1 MKAIDI
7 YHLINRGGGDR
18 ILDAD
23 LIIIPADTLT
33 DDELATEKVRV
44 LLDEAW
50 DIIDKRSARKGLTR
64 KNDAALKRLVNAFN
78 AWALTAELETTDIW
92 E

>member
-7 YHLINRGGGDR
+7 YHLLNNGRGDR
-18 ILDAD
+18 LLDAD
-23 LIIIPADTLT
+23 LIVIPADTYT

-50 DIIDKRSARKGLTR
+50 DIIDKRSYRKGLTR